1 VNKFNKIALKFLVK
15 EDDMKHAKA
24 FHESYKYAEIRH
36 CEYAYMNIL
45 CSCKAYNK
53 IKIEDIN
60 QLQQHFC

>member
-1 VNKFNKIALKFLVK
+1 
-15 EDDMKHAKA
+15 MKHAKA